1 MSVELVSILVLCG
14 VFLLATVSSIHMG
27 ALAIAAAFVFGMF
40 VLPGD
45 SGAKVD
51 QIVGGFPGGLFF
63 VLAGVTYL
71 FAIAKNNGT
80 VDWMVH
86 AAMRSVRGRVGLMPW
101 VMFFVAAALAAV
113 GAATPAAVAMIAPIG
128 IAFALRHGINPVL
141 VGLMIVNGA
150 SAGGF
155 SPIGIF
161 GSITNNVIE
170 RNGLESSPA
179 TLFLVVMSFNVVVAG
194 VLVFL
199 FRGGDRTQ
207 VAATHDAGASAVPPV
222 DAAAPVPVL
231 DVHRALTV
239 GGLLA
244 LATGA
249 LFFGLDVGL
258 SAFVLA
264 VFLSAVHPAGAKGA
278 VNQIA
283 WSTVLLVCGIV
294 TYVSLMESLGTID
307 YLGNVVAGIS
317 VVLVGALAICYIA
330 GIVSAFASTTGILGA
345 LIPLAVPFLE
355 RQEISAIGL
364 VAALAISASIV
375 DSSPFSTSGSLVVA
389 NAPAEQRDLMYRRL
403 LQWGFSMVALAPLAA
418 WLVLVV
424 PGWL

>member
-1 MSVELVSILVLCG
+1 MSVELLSILVLCA
-14 VFLLATVSSIHMG
+14 VFFLATAFPIHMG

-86 AAMRSVRGRVGLMPW
+86 AAMRSVRGRIGLMPW

-128 IAFALRHGINPVL
+128 IAFAMRHGINPVL

-170 RNGLESSPA
+170 RNGLESNPA
-179 TLFLVVMSFNVVVAG
+179 TLFLVVMSFNVVVAA

-199 FRGGDRTQ
+199 FRGGDRAQ
-207 VAATHDAGASAVPPV
+207 VAATPDAGASAVPPV
-222 DAAAPVPVL
+222 DAAARVPVL
-231 DVHRALTV
+231 DVYRALTV

>member
-1 MSVELVSILVLCG
+1 M
-14 VFLLATVSSIHMG
+14 
-27 ALAIAAAFVFGMF
+27 
-40 VLPGD
+40 
-45 SGAKVD
+45 
-51 QIVGGFPGGLFF
+51 
-63 VLAGVTYL
+63 
-71 FAIAKNNGT
+71 
-80 VDWMVH
+80 
-86 AAMRSVRGRVGLMPW
+86 
-101 VMFFVAAALAAV
+101 
-113 GAATPAAVAMIAPIG
+113 
-128 IAFALRHGINPVL
+128 
-141 VGLMIVNGA
+141 
-150 SAGGF
+150 
-155 SPIGIF
+155 
-161 GSITNNVIE
+161 
-170 RNGLESSPA
+170 
-179 TLFLVVMSFNVVVAG
+179 
-194 VLVFL
+194 
-199 FRGGDRTQ
+199 
-207 VAATHDAGASAVPPV
+207 
-222 DAAAPVPVL
+222 
-231 DVHRALTV
+231 
-239 GGLLA
+239 
-244 LATGA
+244 
-249 LFFGLDVGL
+249 

>member
-1 MSVELVSILVLCG
+1 
-14 VFLLATVSSIHMG
+14 
-27 ALAIAAAFVFGMF
+27 
-40 VLPGD
+40 
-45 SGAKVD
+45 
-51 QIVGGFPGGLFF
+51 
-63 VLAGVTYL
+63 
-71 FAIAKNNGT
+71 
-80 VDWMVH
+80 
-86 AAMRSVRGRVGLMPW
+86 
-101 VMFFVAAALAAV
+101 
-113 GAATPAAVAMIAPIG
+113 
-128 IAFALRHGINPVL
+128 
-141 VGLMIVNGA
+141 
-150 SAGGF
+150 
-155 SPIGIF
+155 
-161 GSITNNVIE
+161 
-170 RNGLESSPA
+170 
-179 TLFLVVMSFNVVVAG
+179 
-194 VLVFL
+194 
-199 FRGGDRTQ
+199 

>member
-1 MSVELVSILVLCG
+1 MSVELASILVLCG
-14 VFLLATVSSIHMG
+14 VFLVATVSSIHMG

-51 QIVGGFPGGLFF
+51 QVVGGFPGGLFV

-80 VDWMVH
+80 VDWLVH

-179 TLFLVVMSFNVVVAG
+179 TLFVVVMGFNVLVAG
-194 VLVFL
+194 VLVLVFG
-199 FRGGDRTQ
+199 RGGPALRETPTVDASADD
-207 VAATHDAGASAVPPV
+207 AAT
-222 DAAAPVPVL
+222 PVPVL

-239 GGLLA
+239 GGLVA

-317 VVLVGALAICYIA
+317 VVLVGVLAICYIA
-330 GIVSAFASTTGILGA
+330 GVVSAFASTTGILGA

-389 NAPAEQRDLMYRRL
+389 NAPADQRDLMYRRL
-403 LQWGFSMVALAPLAA
+403 LQWGFSMVALAPLTA

>member
-1 MSVELVSILVLCG
+1 MSVELLSILVLCS
-14 VFLLATVSSIHMG
+14 VFLVATVWPIHMG
-27 ALAIAAAFVFGMF
+27 ALAISAAFVLGMF

-51 QIVGGFPGGLFF
+51 QIVGGFPGGLFV

-80 VDWMVH
+80 VDWLVH

-179 TLFLVVMSFNVVVAG
+179 TLFIVVMSFNVLVAG
-194 VLVFL
+194 VLVLL
-199 FRGGDRTQ
+199 FGGGGRASRDPSTL
-207 VAATHDAGASAVPPV
+207 DASAVPPD
-222 DAAAPVPVL
+222 DAAAPAPVL
-231 DVHRALTV
+231 DVYRALTV

-264 VFLSAVHPAGAKGA
+264 VFLSAVHPAGARGA

-307 YLGNVVAGIS
+307 YLGDVVAGIS
-317 VVLVGALAICYIA
+317 VVLIGALAICYIA
-330 GIVSAFASTTGILGA
+330 GVVSAFASTTGILGA

-389 NAPAEQRDLMYRRL
+389 NAPPEQRDLMYRRL
-403 LQWGFSMVALAPLAA
+403 LQWGFSMVALAPLTA
-418 WLVLVV
+418 WLILVV

>member
-1 MSVELVSILVLCG
+1 VSVELVSILVLCG
-14 VFLLATVSSIHMG
+14 VFLLATVSPIHMG

-51 QIVGGFPGGLFF
+51 QIVGGFPGGLFV

-80 VDWMVH
+80 VDWLVH
-86 AAMRSVRGRVGLMPW
+86 AAMRSVRGRVALMPW

-128 IAFALRHGINPVL
+128 IAFALRHRINPL
-141 VGLMIVNGA
+141 LIGLMIVNGA

-179 TLFLVVMSFNVVVAG
+179 TLFAVVMAFNVFVAA
-194 VLVFL
+194 VLVIL
-199 FRGGDRTQ
+199 FGGGDRAQRDPSTL
-207 VAATHDAGASAVPPV
+207 DASAVPSD

-231 DVHRALTV
+231 DAYRALTV

-317 VVLVGALAICYIA
+317 VVLVGVLAICYIA
-330 GIVSAFASTTGILGA
+330 GVVSAFASTTGILGA

-389 NAPAEQRDLMYRRL
+389 NAPADQRDLMYRRL
-403 LQWGFSMVALAPLAA
+403 LQWGFSMVALAPLTA